1 MGSLAKGE
9 SKGFSC
15 SGMFRHDVS
24 GTVRESTVG
33 GPAGDSEVN
42 QVLVRDAYNVGGEM
56 SCQG

>member
-1 MGSLAKGE
+1 MQ
-9 SKGFSC
+9 C

-42 QVLVRDAYNVGGEM
+42 QALVRDAYNVGGEM